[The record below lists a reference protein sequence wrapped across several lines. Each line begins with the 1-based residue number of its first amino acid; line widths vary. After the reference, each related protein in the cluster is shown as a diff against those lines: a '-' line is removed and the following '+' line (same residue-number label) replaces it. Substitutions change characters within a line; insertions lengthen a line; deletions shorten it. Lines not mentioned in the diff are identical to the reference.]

1 TPAARVSGRHA
12 AGRCDG
18 ERRGSHTHA
27 TNLAERQLPG
37 QCDPRAFP
45 VPARRRRRVPGT
57 VVAPGVVPGEGGGM
71 LSNSSARTTPLAG
84 RSAVAA
90 VLLLSLGLGG
100 CELAEGIFRV
110 GLWAGVILVLLV
122 VALIWLI
129 SRLFR

>member
-1 TPAARVSGRHA
+1 
-12 AGRCDG
+12 
-18 ERRGSHTHA
+18 
-27 TNLAERQLPG
+27 
-37 QCDPRAFP
+37 
-45 VPARRRRRVPGT
+45 
-57 VVAPGVVPGEGGGM
+57 M

-90 VLLLSLGLGG
+90 VLLPSLGLGG
-100 CELAEGIFRV
+100 CELAEGIFQV